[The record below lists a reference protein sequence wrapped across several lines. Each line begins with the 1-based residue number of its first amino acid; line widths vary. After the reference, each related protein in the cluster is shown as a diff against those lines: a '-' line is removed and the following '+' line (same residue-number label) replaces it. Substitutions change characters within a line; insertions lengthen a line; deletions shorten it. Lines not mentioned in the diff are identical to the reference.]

1 MAESG
6 MVAVRSWYPVYCK
19 PQQDERAQNNL
30 ENQGFEVFR
39 PLACVHRR
47 SAGKR
52 IDRVESMF
60 PRYLFVHLAA
70 NVDDWGPI
78 RSTRGVVG
86 LVRFGNQPVP
96 APDAVVEALRER
108 GRDVD
113 GVIDLRP
120 NAGRARNTRV
130 RIESGPFAGFEGLF
144 QQSKGEDR
152 VLILLDIMNR
162 SQPTTLPADTIT
174 NAT

>member
-1 MAESG
+1 